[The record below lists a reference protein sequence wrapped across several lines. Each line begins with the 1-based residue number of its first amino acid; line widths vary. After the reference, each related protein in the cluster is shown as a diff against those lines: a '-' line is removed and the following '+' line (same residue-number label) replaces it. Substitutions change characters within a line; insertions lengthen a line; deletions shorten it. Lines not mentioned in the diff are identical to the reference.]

1 MMKTQMLLWK
11 TIEGNIE
18 GWRLGLGFS
27 YFILDLLPVMGL
39 KVDGASVNTGVH
51 NIVGVLM

>member
-51 NIVGVLM
+51 NSVGVLM